1 MSRKNKPARRYA
13 EEYIK
18 EAVRLA
24 QSLGTPEAAERLGV
38 PYATLSG
45 WRRRSE
51 AKEPPEL
58 VNLSAQQPITVKLSA
73 SELEA
78 ENLRLR
84 KELAD
89 ARLDLEILGK
99 ATAYFAK
106 RSR

>member
-1 MSRKNKPARRYA
+1 MSRKNKPARRYTD
-13 EEYIK
+13 EYIQ

-24 QSLGTPEAAERLGV
+24 QSLGTPEAAVRLGV
-38 PYATLSG
+38 PYATLGG
-45 WRRRSE
+45 WRRRTE
-51 AKEPPEL
+51 ARERPVL
-58 VNLSAQQPITVKLSA
+58 VNLSAQQPIAVKRST

-84 KELAD
+84 KALAD

-106 RSR
+106 TSR